1 MPKEGLEREAHVAET
16 KASTKASSAPKPAA
30 PTRKPLWQRLGVGGR
45 RVSLSP
51 AAQVIA
57 AVQPTL
63 PKTDPLRQARL
74 QTHLFLGQ
82 MPPFPLPHDP
92 SDPRPSKSK
101 AVMAPA
107 PQNANPDAQTSAQA
121 SGQTGQQAPERQNNL
136 PPQQSQAEVERAAAP
151 DLAALRA
158 EKQARQAR
166 AQTSEAGLGKR
177 RAAELRAERTAARS
191 TPNRPLSTPKRAR
204 AGSRQAQTA
213 ANRTPARRAL
223 NPEGRVLSPRPAS
236 RKDRNRFLSALLMLV
251 MFLTFG
257 GLLALAWYGYAWY
270 QDQRTGQGDL
280 IVINTPDAGPDA
292 NTIAIPPAADASEGA
307 PIALPDPIPA
317 SDAALGSGSES
328 SQPSAS
334 NIDAPASDDLVSAA
348 ALEAGRYEDAV
359 LILERNLST
368 AGMLGSAFVDGVYT
382 DETRLALLDYAL
394 FFTLDSLAAEVET
407 SGLEPSREMIEA
419 WSSQI

>member
-1 MPKEGLEREAHVAET
+1 
-16 KASTKASSAPKPAA
+16 
-30 PTRKPLWQRLGVGGR
+30 
-45 RVSLSP
+45 
-51 AAQVIA
+51 
-57 AVQPTL
+57 
-63 PKTDPLRQARL
+63 
-74 QTHLFLGQ
+74 
-82 MPPFPLPHDP
+82 
-92 SDPRPSKSK
+92 
-101 AVMAPA
+101 
-107 PQNANPDAQTSAQA
+107 
-121 SGQTGQQAPERQNNL
+121 
-136 PPQQSQAEVERAAAP
+136 
-151 DLAALRA
+151 
-158 EKQARQAR
+158 
-166 AQTSEAGLGKR
+166 
-177 RAAELRAERTAARS
+177 
-191 TPNRPLSTPKRAR
+191 
-204 AGSRQAQTA
+204 
-213 ANRTPARRAL
+213 
-223 NPEGRVLSPRPAS
+223 
-236 RKDRNRFLSALLMLV
+236 MLV

-270 QDQRTGQGDL
+270 QDQRTGQWDL
-280 IVINTPDAGPDA
+280 IVINTPDAGPDP

-317 SDAALGSGSES
+317 SDANLGSGSES